1 MLLWRL
7 KLCRKAEAGEVGLI
21 LAGVAM
27 LGVVVVALRKT
38 SRLEV
43 LAGRRVDAQVLV
55 RLSLGASPVGVTSKG
70 ILGQAMGSVST
81 PAPASMETDGR
92 ITVVMAAID
101 YTTKVAALLVV
112 TMVDIIMVTLVTVD
126 GGIIDGLR

>member
-7 KLCRKAEAGEVGLI
+7 KLCRKAEAGEVGLM

-27 LGVVVVALRKT
+27 LGVVVVALSKT
-38 SRLEV
+38 LRLEV
-43 LAGRRVDAQVLV
+43 LAGRQVDAQVLL
-55 RLSLGASPVGVTSKG
+55 RLSLEASPVGVTSKG
-70 ILGQAMGSVST
+70 ILGQAMGSVSI
-81 PAPASMETDGR
+81 PAPDSMETDGR

-101 YTTKVAALLVV
+101 STTKVAALLVW